1 MSFQNLD
8 LSLALRPRAHQHQT
22 SYIYIRLLIY
32 PSLTKYWSSIPQFL
46 KVAPKHFTRQ
56 PIISTGIPTA
66 PVTSL
71 RRLLRSPYMAGQ
83 GIEMASD
90 KPLPPYSGGK
100 HTIDAQAM
108 IKERVSGQRNNLR
121 P

>member
-1 MSFQNLD
+1 MSSQTLD
-8 LSLALRPRAHQHQT
+8 LSLTLRPKAHQHQT
-22 SYIYIRLLIY
+22 SYIYNIRLLLR
-32 PSLTKYWSSIPQFL
+32 PSLTKHWSSIPQFL

-66 PVTSL
+66 LVTSL
-71 RRLLRSPYMAGQ
+71 RRLLRSPYMAGE

-100 HTIDAQAM
+100 HTLDA
-108 IKERVSGQRNNLR
+108 
-121 P
+121 